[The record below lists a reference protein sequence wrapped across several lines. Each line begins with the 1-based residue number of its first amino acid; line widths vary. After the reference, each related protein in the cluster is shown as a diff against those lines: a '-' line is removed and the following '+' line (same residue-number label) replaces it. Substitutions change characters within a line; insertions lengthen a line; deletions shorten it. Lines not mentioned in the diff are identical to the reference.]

1 MEKTTAEAKAKD
13 DDELQADGRAATG
26 RSATRGD
33 RRETADA
40 VGQRTAKLPF
50 AEESARGTA
59 DGNADGR
66 RCFPQVR
73 QGSAKFVRARVRTFA
88 QMAAEDVRR
97 YAPSAVKS
105 CARLAGLLRKFR
117 RWQIVAQAAVS
128 QRRRRKR
135 KRNCRRIVAAAAGCS
150 AGRWRREMS
159 GHELPVVCPPRIG
172 CAVACTPR
180 IGCTSGVTATE
191 SECSGVTATGWHT
204 GGMGATD

>member
-13 DDELQADGRAATG
+13 GDELQADGRAATG

-40 VGQRTAKLPF
+40 VGQETAKLPT

-73 QGSAKFVRARVRTFA
+73 QGSAKVVRTRVRTFA

-128 QRRRRKR
+128 QRRRKR

-159 GHELPVVCPPRIG
+159 GQETP
-172 CAVACTPR
+172 VACAPQ
-180 IGCTSGVTATE
+180 IGYTVA
-191 SECSGVTATGWHT
+191 
-204 GGMGATD
+204 